1 MGLKKGDTLKTAFDV
16 YTVIGP
22 RGSGGAGEVY
32 EVRDSD
38 GNLLA
43 TKMLRENQSTTARLK
58 RFKNEVNFCRKNT
71 HGNVLRVTD
80 TGITENGES
89 FYVMP
94 LYSGTLRHLIS
105 EGISTQAVLPYF
117 GHVLDG
123 VEAAHLQSVWHRDIK
138 PENILFSKEDNLLV
152 AADFGIAHFEEE
164 DLLTAV
170 ETKNDDRL
178 ANFLYSAPEQR
189 IRGHEVDS
197 KADVFALGLILNEMF
212 TGAVPQG
219 TSFRRVAD
227 ASTEHAYL
235 DGIVEL
241 MIRQDPA
248 SRPTVADVKKE
259 LIARGSEF
267 MSLQRLNSMRTEVIP
282 ESDVDDPFIKNPV
295 RLVSVDY
302 QNERLIFGLS
312 AAPPPN
318 WVMEFQN
325 PRSQWSSFHGAG
337 PQSFNFSGSRTSVQV
352 LPGMPH
358 QQLVDYTK
366 SYIEMANR
374 QYAERVTSEH
384 RKRLNQERENLK
396 KQIAD
401 EERRQKILGSLRI

>member
-1 MGLKKGDTLKTAFDV
+1 MGLKKGHTLKTAFDV

-32 EVRDSD
+32 AVRDSD
-38 GNLLA
+38 GGPLA
-43 TKMLRENQSTTARLK
+43 AKILRQDQSTTTRLK

-71 HGNVLRVTD
+71 HGNILRVID

-105 EGISTQAVLPYF
+105 EGISPKAVLPYF

-123 VEAAHLQSVWHRDIK
+123 VEAAHLQNVWHRDIK
-138 PENILFSKEDNLLV
+138 PENILFAKEDNLLV
-152 AADFGIAHFEEE
+152 VADFGIAHFEEE

-189 IRGHEVDS
+189 IRGHEVDG
-197 KADVFALGLILNEMF
+197 KADIFALGLILNEMF

-219 TSFRRVAD
+219 TSFRRIAD
-227 ASTEHAYL
+227 VSTEHPYL
-235 DGIVEL
+235 DGIVER
-241 MIRQDPA
+241 MIRQDAA
-248 SRPTVADVKKE
+248 SRPTVAEVKRE

-267 MSLQRLNSMRTEVIP
+267 IALQRLNSIRTEVVP
-282 ESDVDDPFIKNPV
+282 ESEVDDPFIRNPI
-295 RLVSVDY
+295 RLLSVDY

-312 AAPPPN
+312 AAPPSN
-318 WVMEFQN
+318 WISEFQN
-325 PRSQWSSFHGAG
+325 PRSQSSSFLGAG
-337 PQSFNFSGSRTSVQV
+337 PQNFGFSGSLASVHV
-352 LPGMPH
+352 SPGMPH

-374 QYAERVTSEH
+374 QYAERVNSEH
-384 RKRLNQERENLK
+384 RKRLNQERENLRK
-396 KQIAD
+396 KIAD
-401 EERRQKILGSLRI
+401 EERRQEILRNLRI